1 MENVTKI
8 ILENSNLIYSI
19 ASKFSGDM
27 DDLFQNGCIGMIEAY
42 NKFDPMRGVKFTT
55 FAYPY
60 ILGRISEFARENHM
74 IKLSKDMMR
83 AKRKVEKVKLYL
95 TQELMREPTNEELC
109 EYLNIPISNL
119 EMLLNCK
126 VDGFSLDE
134 TYVDDLSLYDVIAKE
149 EADYNTVVFIK
160 EAIDSLQE
168 PERTIM
174 YERYFADKTQSE
186 IAKSLGLT
194 QVDVSRRENKVLTKF
209 RKTFN

>member
-42 NKFDPMRGVKFTT
+42 NKFDPTRGVKFTT

>member
-42 NKFDPMRGVKFTT
+42 NKFDPTRGVKFTT

-83 AKRKVEKVKLYL
+83 AKKKVEKVKLYL

>member
-42 NKFDPMRGVKFTT
+42 NKFDPTRGVKFTT

-60 ILGRISEFARENHM
+60 ILGRISECARENHM

-149 EADYNTVVFIK
+149 EADYNTIVFIK

>member
-42 NKFDPMRGVKFTT
+42 NKFDPTRGVKFTT

-160 EAIDSLQE
+160 EAIDSLEE

>member
-42 NKFDPMRGVKFTT
+42 NKFDPTRGVKFTT

-186 IAKSLGLT
+186 IAKSLGLS

>member
-42 NKFDPMRGVKFTT
+42 NKFDPTRGVKFTT

-186 IAKSLGLT
+186 IAKNLGLT

>member
-83 AKRKVEKVKLYL
+83 AKKKVEKVKLYL